1 MGETVLVA
9 FDGSPLA
16 RRALEYALR
25 KCPDDDLVVLYV
37 VDPVYAVYEA
47 EFGGPTDAEQWA
59 GDAAAE
65 SERVLAEAE
74 SVAADHAGSVTTV
87 TATGKPER
95 RILAS
100 IDDHDV
106 DHVVMGSHGR
116 TGVSRLVMGSTA
128 EAVMRHSPV
137 PVTVVR

>member
-1 MGETVLVA
+1 MTETCLVA

-16 RRALEYALR
+16 QRALEYALR
-25 KCPDDDLVVLYV
+25 KFPDDDLVVFHV
-37 VDPVYAVYEA
+37 VDPVFVLYEA
-47 EFGGPTDAEQWA
+47 EMHGPRDAEA
-59 GDAAAE
+59 LSAEFEEDSERIRSAAE
-65 SERVLAEAE
+65 AIAS
-74 SVAADHAGSVTTV
+74 DHGRSVTTAG
-87 TATGKPER
+87 ATGKPER
-95 RILAS
+95 KLLEAVEEY
-100 IDDHDV
+100 DV